1 MTLSSGYLTNYIG
14 FIFQGKK
21 PDNKAKL
28 TAHTEE
34 NLSSCTSAEKSG
46 HKPRKRK
53 KDKVRK
59 TKTYDLR
66 RSLSQQTINGTAE
79 SNDFNTPRKSI
90 DRFSDIQSVVLANQ
104 ARLREK
110 FKTPKNSNYNPSQT
124 GRNRS
129 RSQAKLS
136 PTRYL

>member
-1 MTLSSGYLTNYIG
+1 M
-14 FIFQGKK
+14 QR
-21 PDNKAKL
+21 L

-34 NLSSCTSAEKSG
+34 NFSSQTSAENSG

-66 RSLSQQTINGTAE
+66 RSLSQLSINGAGD
-79 SNDFNTPRKSI
+79 SNDFNVPRKSI

-104 ARLREK
+104 ARLRKK
-110 FKTPKNSNYNPSQT
+110 FQTTKISTHNFSQIGGNEPRRHPS
-124 GRNRS
+124 
-129 RSQAKLS
+129 LS
-136 PTRYL
+136 PTRL